1 MDIQLINTLKDRPGR
16 IPEVARVEHGC
27 GRRGPLLVGDI
38 VHGRDDKPEL
48 PGRIRSVPA
57 GVVNAMIIPGPCPP
71 GSPHPH
77 SAAGLSADIKKNFAD
92 SGRS

>member
-48 PGRIRSVPA
+48 PWRIRSVPRTDGQTGKVKVTPCQSLPPVA
-57 GVVNAMIIPGPCPP
+57 CVKVVEGT
-71 GSPHPH
+71 S
-77 SAAGLSADIKKNFAD
+77 D
-92 SGRS
+92 